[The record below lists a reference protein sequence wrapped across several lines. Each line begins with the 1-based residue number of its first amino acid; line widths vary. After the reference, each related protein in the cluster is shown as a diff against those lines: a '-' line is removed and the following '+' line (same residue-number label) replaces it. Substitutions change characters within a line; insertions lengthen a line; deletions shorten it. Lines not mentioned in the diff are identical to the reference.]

1 MNEQKLKKS
10 LFAFLVGLNILV
22 VLCVFLPIFTSSH
35 AIQSEN
41 ALLSFNVVEMVK
53 RIIDGKIT
61 DYQIITFV
69 AILGII
75 LLVALTMFSF
85 CFNRFKNKFTLR
97 KNCLFASL
105 ILLLLSIVFLVFAEV
120 ISIQPNF
127 TTLMGETTSSTYMVG
142 LFPYILLVCS
152 ILIFIICLII
162 KKKKFKN

>member
-1 MNEQKLKKS
+1 MNEQRLKKS

-41 ALLSFNVVEMVK
+41 SLLSFNVIELVK
-53 RIIDGKIT
+53 RIIDGKII
-61 DYQIITFV
+61 DYQVITFV

-75 LLVALTMFSF
+75 LLTALIMLSF
-85 CFNRFKNKFTLR
+85 CLNRFNNKFTLR
-97 KNCLFASL
+97 RNCLFASL
-105 ILLLLSIVFLVFAEV
+105 ILLILSIVFLVFAEV
-120 ISIQPNF
+120 IAMQPNF

-142 LFPYILLVCS
+142 LFPYILIVCS

-162 KKKKFKN
+162 RKKEF